1 MNGGMPE
8 KGWRVNVEEVE
19 EVGDW
24 VDGKGKKQEKK
35 VNYLEEL

>member
-19 EVGDW
+19 EVESWGREN
-24 VDGKGKKQEKK
+24 KEEKK